1 MQWRPWTAFGDDAI
15 ASTICHCLNFQ
26 QGPKRDDS
34 PRPKLIS
41 PNDVTG
47 KMEFDVTDVCCDYVT
62 ENLFFIY
69 FQEMI
74 HLLCLLK
81 HLYS

>member
-1 MQWRPWTAFGDDAI
+1 MMQWRPLTAFGDDAV

-41 PNDVTG
+41 PNDFTG

-62 ENLFFIY
+62 EN
-69 FQEMI
+69 
-74 HLLCLLK
+74 
-81 HLYS
+81 